1 MGGFAGFTGAM
12 SGKKDKSGKDDNPIN
27 HIKKLFSKKSG
38 GGSGGGES
46 SGETEGGGLGVPAMK
61 KGGPIKKTRTY
72 LLHKGERVLN
82 KRQAKRYSKKKG

>member
-1 MGGFAGFTGAM
+1 MGGFSGFV
-12 SGKKDKSGKDDNPIN
+12 SGLSGGGGGDA
-27 HIKKLFSKKSG
+27 IKKLKSKFKQKKGPGGADSG
-38 GGSGGGES
+38 TNAAS

-82 KRQAKRYSKKKG
+82 KSQAKRYSRKRG